1 MKISIYG
8 KGCQKCK
15 MLEENARKAADDLK
29 IKAEFEKITDF
40 EKIADA
46 GVMMTPA
53 IAINGKVISQG
64 KILLSEE
71 IKAYLK

>member
-29 IKAEFEKITDF
+29 IRAEFEKVTDF
-40 EKIADA
+40 EKITDA

-53 IAINGKVISQG
+53 IAIDGKIVSQG
-64 KILLSEE
+64 KILLAEE
-71 IKAYLK
+71 IKTYLK